1 MHLYFIL
8 IFSIFLFFFFFFSSF
23 RANLIS
29 DGNLMH
35 NNNEEM
41 EGIKEWKE
49 NIASNA
55 QMRLYTNSQNHWN
68 CCVPSDHLRYKMA
81 TTLSCRW
88 ARIIPSCIGIFS
100 STMNSKLKHNYEFEK
115 CSLINCIKTFFCVW
129 FFLNAN
135 RCFKYLPK
143 WLYTILNIMDVY
155 FVCSSRQLT
164 TKNNNL
170 HKPELRAH
178 GQEPHVLLQHC
189 HCSGCMCQITNTQ
202 YLSIEK
208 WNSSHWK
215 PFVCVTMSSSRFP
228 LNPVKSSVSLFYIP
242 QPLHNERCHRGKFK
256 HCQNIKRSAAP
267 LQIQPLFSSE
277 MWYSLLL

>member
-1 MHLYFIL
+1 MERMKRKHRVKCSDEIISKQSKSLELLCAKRPFAQQNGNNTL
-8 IFSIFLFFFFFFSSF
+8 IRPSMST
-23 RANLIS
+23 N
-29 DGNLMH
+29 
-35 NNNEEM
+35 
-41 EGIKEWKE
+41 
-49 NIASNA
+49 
-55 QMRLYTNSQNHWN
+55 YTVLHWN
-68 CCVPSDHLRYKMA
+68 
-81 TTLSCRW
+81 
-88 ARIIPSCIGIFS
+88 FS
-100 STMNSKLKHNYEFEK
+100 STKNFTLKHNYEFEK

-170 HKPELRAH
+170 HKPELGAH

-208 WNSSHWK
+208 WDSSHWK

-267 LQIQPLFSSE
+267 LQIQPLLSSE